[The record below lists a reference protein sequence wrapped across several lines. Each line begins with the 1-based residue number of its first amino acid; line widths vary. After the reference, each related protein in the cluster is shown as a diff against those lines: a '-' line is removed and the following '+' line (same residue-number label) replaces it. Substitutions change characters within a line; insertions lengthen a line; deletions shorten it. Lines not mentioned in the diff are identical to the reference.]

1 MIFFPYKR
9 DDLED
14 IRKEIEKDEEHFH
27 AGPLKTKSELSVK
40 VHVTSSS
47 LNAHSFD
54 CLFFRGI
61 TEVMGLNPVQA

>member
-40 VHVTSSS
+40 VHVHVTSSS
-47 LNAHSFD
+47 LNAH
-54 CLFFRGI
+54 
-61 TEVMGLNPVQA
+61 